1 MAPFH
6 PESTLGLGAIELGI
20 FATLLLFGMLVP
32 QVYLYYLCNSDRTRV
47 KLLVAA
53 VFILEACHTGA
64 AAQALYCWSAAP
76 TDLLGQ
82 PGTISG
88 LSLDIGFETL
98 VTFLVQAY
106 YIDRVYRF
114 SKNAWIGA
122 CLFTLCLL
130 RLGGGLALSVA
141 SCMKLRDPAYFSLQ
155 SRLGWL
161 ITAILSVGASVDV
174 FIAMSLCVYVHRW
187 KAPPTMKSTSR
198 LVNRVLFWSIQNGL
212 ITSLVSMTVAICF
225 QSMKNNYVWFGI
237 FAVLGKLYSNSLLA
251 SLNSRSLHRKLDS
264 QTRHSFALFSDDSM
278 DGISGDVEFVR
289 NSTGEYPPPAGEN
302 SPAPFCLQTPR
313 TPPVVWD
320 QRTLCRVP
328 LSQLT
333 PRQTPGTAQTCS
345 RA

>member
-20 FATLLLFGMLVP
+20 FATLLLFGILIP
-32 QVYLYYLCNSDRTRV
+32 QVYLYYLCNSDRTCV

-82 PGTISG
+82 PRTISG

-174 FIAMSLCVYVHRW
+174 FIAMSLCV
-187 KAPPTMKSTSR
+187 
-198 LVNRVLFWSIQNGL
+198 
-212 ITSLVSMTVAICF
+212 LVSMTVAICF

-237 FAVLGKLYSNSLLA
+237 FVVLGKLYSNSLLA

-278 DGISGDVEFVR
+278 DGISGDVEFAWS
-289 NSTGEYPPPAGEN
+289 STGVCPSPAGEN

-333 PRQTPGTAQTCS
+333 PRQTPGIA
-345 RA
+345 